1 MLTFS
6 GTPQCKPCSATSM
19 VLSFM
24 VWLNLTSSIAN
35 IYGESY
41 SKTSLQLL
49 HMVAKEIVS
58 EFTVMWH
65 EITSFKCAVM
75 KQPSFTARGDKFK
88 DKRFK
93 W

>member
-1 MLTFS
+1 
-6 GTPQCKPCSATSM
+6 
-19 VLSFM
+19 
-24 VWLNLTSSIAN
+24 
-35 IYGESY
+35 
-41 SKTSLQLL
+41 
-49 HMVAKEIVS
+49 MVAKEIVS

-65 EITSFKCAVM
+65 EITPFKSAVM